1 MRSIMA
7 NKEQHQQKPKLK
19 EKKAKKKVPR
29 YEREAQATEG
39 KGASKK

>member
-1 MRSIMA
+1 MA
-7 NKEQHQQKPKLK
+7 NKEQHKPKQ
-19 EKKAKKKVPR
+19 KKTKKTPR